1 MKAWWRI
8 CQRYNEARY
17 RRASKAAALF
27 KARAEKFFHMIKSHR
42 Q

>member
-1 MKAWWRI
+1 MNVLRRI

-17 RRASKAAALF
+17 RRASKAAAKF
-27 KARAEKFFHMIKSHR
+27 KARAEKFYLLVKGSS